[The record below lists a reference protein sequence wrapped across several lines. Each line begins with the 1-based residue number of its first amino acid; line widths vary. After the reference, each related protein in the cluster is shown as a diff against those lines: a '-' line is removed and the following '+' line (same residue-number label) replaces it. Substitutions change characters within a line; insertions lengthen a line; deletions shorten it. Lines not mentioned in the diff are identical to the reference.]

1 MADISRNLLLIA
13 LAVRLQRLVKSLPN
27 NHISAERISRKS
39 LAEAY
44 LSDGISPSLE
54 GARKTAGRYMD
65 ELEHIFGLKGNEDTG
80 FVMAKKFNT
89 FKEMFTFWL
98 DRIDPP
104 STHDKRL
111 SVMLQGIVHA
121 IDNAFTEDPIVI
133 PTLAKQLKDKYGNKN
148 IRDTREPLNE
158 LFDSHY
164 ISSWLQLID
173 ADDGAIGIDASMDP
187 LLLRLKRR
195 AEVSDNADQSIQ
207 LARAGRI
214 HVIFEHALDDLAAKK
229 ISQIKTIAEYVQHSH
244 IIHVNGEDMLPYL
257 LYREGKD
264 GAVML
269 TLRNLSQSN
278 FEDITIEKLP
288 KLPEP
293 TTSYIP
299 YQASETTWNHFKQLL
314 Q

>member
-27 NHISAERISRKS
+27 NHISAERISKKS

-44 LSDGISPSLE
+44 LADGISPSLE

-65 ELEHIFGLKGNEDTG
+65 EMEHTFGLKGSESSG
-80 FVMAKKFNT
+80 FVMTTKFNT
-89 FKEMFTFWL
+89 FKDMFSFWL
-98 DRIDPP
+98 ERIDPP
-104 STHDKRL
+104 SKHDKRL
-111 SVMLQGIVHA
+111 SVMLQGIIHA

-133 PTLAKQLKDKYGNKN
+133 PTLAKQLKNKYGNKN
-148 IRDTREPLNE
+148 IRDTKEPLNE

-164 ISSWLQLID
+164 ISSWLQLVD
-173 ADDGAIGIDASMDP
+173 ADDDAMGIDTTMDP

-195 AEVSDNADQSIQ
+195 AEVNDNADQSIQ

-214 HVIFEHALDDLAAKK
+214 HVIFKHALDDLLAEKV
-229 ISQIKTIAEYVQHSH
+229 SQIKTIAEYVQHSH
-244 IIHVNGEDMLPYL
+244 IIHVNGDDMLPYL

-278 FEDITIEKLP
+278 FEDIVIEKLP

-293 TTSYIP
+293 IANYIP
-299 YQASETTWNHFKQLL
+299 FQAPETTWNHFKQLL

>member
-44 LSDGISPSLE
+44 LADGISPSLE

-65 ELEHIFGLKGNEDTG
+65 EMEHTFGLKGSESSG
-80 FVMAKKFNT
+80 FVMTTKFNT
-89 FKEMFTFWL
+89 FKDMFSFWL
-98 DRIDPP
+98 ERIDPP
-104 STHDKRL
+104 SKHDKRL
-111 SVMLQGIVHA
+111 SVMLQGIIHA
-121 IDNAFTEDPIVI
+121 IENAFTEDPIVI

-148 IRDTREPLNE
+148 IRDTKEPLNE

-164 ISSWLQLID
+164 ISSWLQLVD
-173 ADDGAIGIDASMDP
+173 ADDDAMGIDTTMDP

-195 AEVSDNADQSIQ
+195 AEVKDNVDQSIQ

-214 HVIFEHALDDLAAKK
+214 HVIFEHCLDDKSPEKLSK
-229 ISQIKTIAEYVQHSH
+229 IKTIAEYVKHSKILH
-244 IIHVNGEDMLPYL
+244 INNEDKLPYL
-257 LYREGKD
+257 LYRESKD
-264 GAVML
+264 GPIML
-269 TLRNLSQSN
+269 TLRNLNQYN
-278 FEDITIEKLP
+278 FEDIAIEQ
-288 KLPEP
+288 LPEFSKP
-293 TTSYIP
+293 TTNYIP
-299 YQASETTWNHFKQLL
+299 YQAPETAWNHFKQLL